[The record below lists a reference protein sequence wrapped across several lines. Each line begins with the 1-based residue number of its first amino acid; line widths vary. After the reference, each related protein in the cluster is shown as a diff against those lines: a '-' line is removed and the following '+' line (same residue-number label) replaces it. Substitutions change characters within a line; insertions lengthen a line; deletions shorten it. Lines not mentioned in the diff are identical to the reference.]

1 MDPEDVWVW
10 AKVMTEI
17 HEDLYYGENRHA
29 ETLMD
34 DNQTEDTAWVH
45 VKQSSSQ
52 KFAQMAEDK
61 GESKTKKTIKI
72 PAEYMKFKKVFE
84 KKVLE

>member
-1 MDPEDVWVW
+1 
-10 AKVMTEI
+10 
-17 HEDLYYGENRHA
+17 
-29 ETLMD
+29 MD
-34 DNQTEDTAWVH
+34 DDQTEDTAWVH

-52 KFAQMAEDK
+52 KFAQMAEEK

-84 KKVLE
+84 KKVSEQLPDGIMELI